1 MVTLAENKIALG
13 PVGVFGV
20 APSTP
25 EFAVDIENLGYS
37 SLWLGNVSLA
47 DIAAI
52 EPLLDATE
60 NLVLATGIVNVWK
73 IPADE
78 AARAYHRI
86 AAKYPDRFVLGIGT
100 GHPEADAAYVKPL
113 DALNAY
119 FDVLD
124 EAGVPKER
132 RALAALG
139 PRVLKLAAE
148 RSAGAH
154 PYLVNAEHTRRA
166 REVLGEGPLLATEQK
181 VVLGTDRAAA
191 RATANSTLGRYL
203 GLSNYVTNL
212 RRLGFE
218 DEDFANGGSDRLF
231 DELILT
237 GDAEKVAA
245 GLRAHLD
252 AGATQ
257 VLVQPLGDDPLATLR
272 TLAATLDLKK

>member
-1 MVTLAENKIALG
+1 MATIPENKIAFG

-25 EFAVDIENLGYS
+25 EFAVEVEKLGYS

-52 EPLLDATE
+52 EQLLDATE
-60 NLVLATGIVNVWK
+60 NLVVATGIVNVWK

-78 AARAYHRI
+78 AARAYHRV
-86 AAKYPDRFVLGIGT
+86 AAKYPDRFLLGIGT

-124 EAGVPKER
+124 AAGVPKER

-181 VVLGTDRAAA
+181 VILGSDRATVRAAA
-191 RATANSTLGRYL
+191 DPTLRMYL
-203 GLSNYVTNL
+203 GLTNYVSNL

-218 DEDFANGGSDRLF
+218 DEDFAGNGSDRLF
-231 DELILT
+231 DELVLS
-237 GDAEKVAA
+237 GDAAKVAA

-252 AGATQ
+252 AGASL
-257 VLVQPLGDDPLATLR
+257 VLVQALGSDPIATLR
-272 TLAATLDLKK
+272 TLAAELAL